1 MRIVDQ
7 IPHDVFTITVFSMNN
22 RYLIKL
28 EAGPMEQTYKLSMDN
43 FKSLEEVRRFV
54 SERFLGKARELHNEM
69 FLNLKSELEE
79 FQKERTR

>member
-28 EAGPMEQTYKLSMDN
+28 EAGPMEQTYKLSTDN
-43 FKSLEEVRRFV
+43 FKSVEQVRAFV
-54 SERFLGKARELHNEM
+54 TERFLSRARELHNEM
-69 FLNLKSELEE
+69 FLNLKTELEE
-79 FQKERTR
+79 FQKEQSL

>member
-28 EAGPMEQTYKLSMDN
+28 EAGPMEQTYKLSTDN
-43 FKSLEEVRRFV
+43 FKSIEQVRAFV
-54 SERFLGKARELHNEM
+54 SERFLTRARELHNEM
-69 FLNLKSELEE
+69 FLNLKTELEE
-79 FQKERTR
+79 FQKEKNL